1 MSNDTPHSAESALDQ
16 LEEQQQLFV
25 LEYMKDLNGTSA
37 AIRANYS
44 EKTARQQASRLL
56 SNVNIQNA
64 IAELKAERNER
75 LNIDAD
81 YVIKT
86 IVETI
91 ERCSQAK
98 QVYDKSGEL
107 VMTETPDGK
116 LAPAY
121 KYDATNV
128 LKGAEL
134 LGRHLSMFTDKV
146 DNTSSDGSMKPVFN
160 IVGVSP
166 DDTSA
171 SGDSTE

>member
-1 MSNDTPHSAESALDQ
+1 MNDDTPHGVVSALDQ

-25 LEYMKDLNGTSA
+25 LEYMKDLHQTNA

-44 EKTARQQASRLL
+44 EKTAAQQASRLL
-56 SNVNIQNA
+56 SNVKIQNA
-64 IAELKAERNER
+64 IAELKAQRNER

-107 VMTETPDGK
+107 VMTETPNGD

-121 KYDATNV
+121 KYDASNV

-134 LGRHLSMFTDKV
+134 LGRHLGMFEPKV
-146 DNTSSDGSMKPVFN
+146 DEDSDTPTPVKVVIEVKDGRKPESNDTSS
-160 IVGVSP
+160 
-166 DDTSA
+166 
-171 SGDSTE
+171 

>member
-25 LEYMKDLNGTSA
+25 LEYMKDLHQTNA

-44 EKTARQQASRLL
+44 EKTAAQQASRLL
-56 SNVNIQNA
+56 SNVKIQNA

-91 ERCSQAK
+91 ERCSQARP
-98 QVYDKSGEL
+98 VYDKSGEL
-107 VMTETPDGK
+107 VMMETPNGE

-121 KYDATNV
+121 KYDASNV

-134 LGRHLSMFTDKV
+134 LGRHLGMFEPKADV
-146 DNTSSDGSMKPVFN
+146 DTAVPTPVSINIEVKDGRKSEP
-160 IVGVSP
+160 
-166 DDTSA
+166 
-171 SGDSTE
+171 